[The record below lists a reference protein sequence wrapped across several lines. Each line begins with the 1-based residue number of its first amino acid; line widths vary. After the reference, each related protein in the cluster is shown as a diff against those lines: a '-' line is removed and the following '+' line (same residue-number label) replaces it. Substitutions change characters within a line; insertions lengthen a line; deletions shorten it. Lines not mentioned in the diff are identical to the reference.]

1 MEHRDRTRR
10 KSRRGHIG
18 RHGAPRRC
26 ALGTAA
32 LHTQPVGWDGQHARA
47 AHPFSHCKGP
57 LSS

>member
-18 RHGAPRRC
+18 LHRAPRGC
-26 ALGTAA
+26 TLGTAA

-47 AHPFSHCKGP
+47 SHPFSHCQGP
-57 LSS
+57 